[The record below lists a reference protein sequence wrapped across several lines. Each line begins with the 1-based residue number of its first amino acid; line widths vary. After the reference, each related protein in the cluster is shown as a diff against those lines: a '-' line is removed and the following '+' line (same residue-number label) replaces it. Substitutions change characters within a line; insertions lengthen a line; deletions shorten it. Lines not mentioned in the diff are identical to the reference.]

1 MRQQLDDG
9 LFQHDSLHRLLQQW
23 LGSSKGDMALH
34 SLQCLQQGDLH
45 VSLLVLHTYPKFSV
59 IHVRHATGNIL
70 VSIMG
75 TESAGMAQEG
85 HRIGHHGGAKTS
97 LGFRLRCPCA
107 SSRGGTRREAVQSRE
122 VDSTWVGM
130 RCSLN

>member
-1 MRQQLDDG
+1 MMVFSSMTVSIGSFSSG
-9 LFQHDSLHRLLQQW
+9 LGRARETWRLHY
-23 LGSSKGDMALH
+23 
-34 SLQCLQQGDLH
+34 LQCLQQGELH

-59 IHVRHATGNIL
+59 IHVCHATGNIL

-85 HRIGHHGGAKTS
+85 HRIGHNVGAKKS

-107 SSRGGTRREAVQSRE
+107 SSRDGTRREAVQSRE

-130 RCSLN
+130 RCSHPLSRLL